1 MNMVLR
7 FFLFCGL
14 LLYFYL
20 ILLFLKRKSLNLK
33 YSLLWIFSGVL
44 MLVFILFPTLIN
56 WAARLLGVAAP
67 MNTIFALGLFF
78 TMMILMSIT
87 AIVSKLND
95 RIKRLIQAN
104 ALLERRIRELEK
116 K

>member
-44 MLVFILFPTLIN
+44 MLV
-56 WAARLLGVAAP
+56 
-67 MNTIFALGLFF
+67 
-78 TMMILMSIT
+78 
-87 AIVSKLND
+87 SKLND

>member
-56 WAARLLGVAAP
+56 WVARLLGVAEP

-78 TMMILMSIT
+78 TMTILMSIT